1 MGVPEPPRWPGR
13 GLPHH
18 ARGQA
23 GAGVMAPTP
32 SSLLVS
38 LGVWHS
44 LGCSGSVRLSILQVH
59 IVGFLPKTP
68 SWGQP
73 LREELKPSA
82 SPDPGDP
89 SVAFGE
95 APGPGLVAGMV
106 CPEGMVAPG
115 ALQDTC
121 TDTALGSWGVLPCQS
136 LPTAHLPAPTVPQR
150 PGSAPGAPCPCSPRL
165 SPWPGCCPHGL
176 GIVPMGWLLSWPC
189 PMGYQEPPITLPS
202 TAPGCSQ
209 ARFLL
214 HPHPVFMAAGASPR
228 ER

>member
-1 MGVPEPPRWPGR
+1 MGVPEPPRRPGR

-23 GAGVMAPTP
+23 GVGVTAPTP
-32 SSLLVS
+32 SALLVS
-38 LGVWHS
+38 PRVWHS
-44 LGCSGSVRLSILQVH
+44 LGCSGSVRLSILQVN

-95 APGPGLVAGMV
+95 APGPGLVAGSV
-106 CPEGMVAPG
+106 CPEARWHLVLYRTAVRTQPRAAGVCSPTG
-115 ALQDTC
+115 ASPPPIFQHPPCPSAQD
-121 TDTALGSWGVLPCQS
+121 LL
-136 LPTAHLPAPTVPQR
+136 LELPAHAAH
-150 PGSAPGAPCPCSPRL
+150 G
-165 SPWPGCCPHGL
+165 CPHGQDA
-176 GIVPMGWLLSWPC
+176 VPTGWPLSWPC
-189 PMGYQEPPITLPS
+189 PVGYQEPPITLPS

-209 ARFLL
+209 HASFCIRIQYSWQRE
-214 HPHPVFMAAGASPR
+214 PHPGKGDPR
-228 ER
+228 Y